1 MQEAAPTVSAGHGG
15 PGGGGHLTN
24 HPRDVASPP
33 QHFGQGGLVEWKA
46 PHGRDCEVV
55 SDPVAEAQPASE
67 QGRPGGRA
75 GGGRRVEIHKP
86 GGEESDGGVQTQR
99 ATAVTSHSVPRAPV
113 LGRSAQISDVGQ
125 VRKRQTYRAY

>member
-1 MQEAAPTVSAGHGG
+1 MLSVGG
-15 PGGGGHLTN
+15 
-24 HPRDVASPP
+24 PP